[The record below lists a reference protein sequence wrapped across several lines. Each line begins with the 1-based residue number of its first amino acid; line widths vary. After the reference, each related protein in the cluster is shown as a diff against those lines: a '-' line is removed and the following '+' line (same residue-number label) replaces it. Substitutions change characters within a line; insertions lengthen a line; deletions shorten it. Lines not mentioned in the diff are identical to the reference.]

1 MPKRAG
7 QPDKA
12 CGEDL
17 VQTRRDMVAGAA
29 CASIWLAGNRA
40 AQAAPSPA
48 LINAAK
54 AEGKVVW
61 YTGMIVKQLV
71 RPLVEAFGSKY
82 GIELKYATAGDSETV
97 LKLTSQARARRMEA
111 DVFDSPGTAIPP
123 LTKAG
128 LIEPFA
134 PTGAA
139 KYSAKFRPP
148 SRIYTAMYALYLTT
162 AYNTARVKPNE
173 APRTYNDLLDPKW
186 KGRMVWTDTRGIS
199 GPPGFIGNILKTMGQ
214 EQGMAYLGKLAQ
226 QKIVRDPG
234 NQRVVLDKVIAGQFA
249 IGLMT
254 YNHHAVISKARG
266 APVAWLKME
275 PLVENLGVI
284 ALVKNA
290 PRPNAAKLF
299 LEYLVSDEG
308 QKIIREAGYPPA
320 DPDVAAKD
328 PSISPAT
335 GRFGTTLLAPEIS
348 SQDSEP
354 LASWLKIYDQ
364 MFK

>member
-1 MPKRAG
+1 MS
-7 QPDKA
+7 QPDRPL
-12 CGEDL
+12 GEDM

-40 AQAAPSPA
+40 AQAAPSQA

-71 RPLVEAFGSKY
+71 RPLVEAFGAKY

-134 PTGAA
+134 PSGAA
-139 KYSAKFRPP
+139 KYDAKFRPP

-162 AYNTARVKPNE
+162 AYNTARVKPDE

-186 KGRMVWTDTRGIS
+186 RGRMVWTDTRGIS

-214 EQGMAYLGKLAQ
+214 EKGMAYLSKLAQ

-254 YNHHAVISKARG
+254 YNHHAVISKDRG
-266 APVAWLKME
+266 APVAWVKME
-275 PLVENLGVI
+275 PLVANLGVI

-320 DPDVAAKD
+320 DPDVTAKD

-335 GRFGTTLLAPEIS
+335 GKFSTTLLAPEIS